1 MSHKY
6 IYHIPENCQPISR
19 PSSENLATGPRW
31 VWEPTTASAVETM
44 MKEEFVYMSA
54 TTAMYSHLSKID
66 SISFLHKIFKYL
78 VSAGKTC
85 VVVEIGPNLFNG
97 NLVIAWKKNFRYAAL
112 INY

>member
-1 MSHKY
+1 
-6 IYHIPENCQPISR
+6 
-19 PSSENLATGPRW
+19 
-31 VWEPTTASAVETM
+31 
-44 MKEEFVYMSA
+44 MKEEFVFMSA

-66 SISFLHKIFKYL
+66 FISSLHKDFIQKYV